1 MNFIRKNARAIS
13 LIVVYFFTVLM
24 QAGSLLLLAIS
35 LLFDNNLVESSFAN
49 LVTGL
54 TITAIVG
61 IVLFWKE
68 IVAGFDYFKEETLW
82 RIFSIFLWVGL
93 IFLVDIIIQKIMSNN
108 PIANQQDVLSFGA
121 QVPLLVTLFFLA
133 IVGPIAEEL
142 VFRQVLMNCLSE
154 TIGIAS
160 ATIIS
165 IFLFTFM
172 HTQQPLDFLIYL
184 PGAILLSA
192 AYLKS
197 NRSLVFVMAIHIVN
211 NMLGFLL

>member
-1 MNFIRKNARAIS
+1 MNFIRKNTRAIS

-192 AYLKS
+192 DLLKIKS
-197 NRSLVFVMAIHIVN
+197 FACICYGYSYC
-211 NMLGFLL
+211 

>member
-1 MNFIRKNARAIS
+1 MNFIRKNTRAIS

-24 QAGSLLLLAIS
+24 QKFGSLLLLAIS

-93 IFLVDIIIQKIMSNN
+93 IFLVDVIIQKIMSNN
-108 PIANQQDVLSFGA
+108 LIANQQDVLSFGA

-154 TIGIAS
+154 TIGIAC
-160 ATIIS
+160 ATMIS

-184 PGAILLSA
+184 PGAILLSTDL
-192 AYLKS
+192 LKIKS
-197 NRSLVFVMAIHIVN
+197 FACICYGYSHC
-211 NMLGFLL
+211 

>member
-1 MNFIRKNARAIS
+1 
-13 LIVVYFFTVLM
+13 M

-93 IFLVDIIIQKIMSNN
+93 IFLVDVIIQKIMSNN
-108 PIANQQDVLSFGA
+108 LIANQQDVLSFGA

-154 TIGIAS
+154 TIGIAC
-160 ATIIS
+160 TTMIS

-192 AYLKS
+192 AYLKL

-211 NMLGFLL
+211 NMFGFLL

>member
-1 MNFIRKNARAIS
+1 MNFIRKNTRAIS

-93 IFLVDIIIQKIMSNN
+93 IFLVDVIIQKIMSNN
-108 PIANQQDVLSFGA
+108 LIANQQDVLSFGA

-154 TIGIAS
+154 TIGIAC
-160 ATIIS
+160 ATMIS

-172 HTQQPLDFLIYL
+172 HTTAP
-184 PGAILLSA
+184 
-192 AYLKS
+192 
-197 NRSLVFVMAIHIVN
+197 
-211 NMLGFLL
+211 

>member
-1 MNFIRKNARAIS
+1 MNFIRKNTRAIS

-93 IFLVDIIIQKIMSNN
+93 IFLVDVIIQKIMSNN
-108 PIANQQDVLSFGA
+108 LIANQQDVLSFGA

-154 TIGIAS
+154 TIGIAC
-160 ATIIS
+160 TTMIS

-192 AYLKS
+192 AYLKL

-211 NMLGFLL
+211 NMFGFLL

>member
-1 MNFIRKNARAIS
+1 M
-13 LIVVYFFTVLM
+13 
-24 QAGSLLLLAIS
+24 
-35 LLFDNNLVESSFAN
+35 
-49 LVTGL
+49 

-93 IFLVDIIIQKIMSNN
+93 IFLVDVIIQKIMSNYQSG
-108 PIANQQDVLSFGA
+108 NQQEVLSFGN
-121 QVPLLVTLFFLA
+121 QVPLLVILFFLA
-133 IVGPIAEEL
+133 ILGPIVEEL

-154 TIGIAS
+154 TIGIAF
-160 ATIIS
+160 ATVIS
-165 IFLFTFM
+165 ISLFTFM
-172 HTQQPLDFLIYL
+172 HIQQPLDFLVYL

-197 NRSLVFVMAIHIVN
+197 NRSIVFVMAIHIIN